1 MGQEAARGRQ
11 VVGAQGLITK
21 EGEPDFG
28 RAPPLIQDL
37 IDSSMTE
44 YKTGLLREKEGAVL
58 AARMEKGGGVV
69 QVLSLRTGDL
79 VSTIDSHGARLKR
92 PTGLAASKTQ
102 GTVCVVDIG
111 HDCVR
116 KYRYK

>member
-28 RAPPLIQDL
+28 RAPSLIQDL

-58 AARMEKGGGVV
+58 AARMEEVALEVEEEGRVPV
-69 QVLSLRTGDL
+69 EREVGDIHVETAITCNTRFSSWTL
-79 VSTIDSHGARLKR
+79 
-92 PTGLAASKTQ
+92 
-102 GTVCVVDIG
+102 
-111 HDCVR
+111 
-116 KYRYK
+116 YE

>member
-1 MGQEAARGRQ
+1 MADTRIIIFSAAGEFLREIGGGKGGRYCGLQ
-11 VVGAQGLITK
+11 VVG
-21 EGEPDFG
+21 DH
-28 RAPPLIQDL
+28 
-37 IDSSMTE
+37 
-44 YKTGLLREKEGAVL
+44 VL

-69 QVLSLRTGDL
+69 QVLSLKTGDL